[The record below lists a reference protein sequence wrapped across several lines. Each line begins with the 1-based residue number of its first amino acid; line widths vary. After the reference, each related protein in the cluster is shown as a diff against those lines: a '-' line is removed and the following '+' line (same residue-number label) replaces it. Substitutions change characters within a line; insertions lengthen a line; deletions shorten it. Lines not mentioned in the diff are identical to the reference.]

1 MTLTLRLALFAT
13 CAALLLGAPTA
24 AMAATEKAGKT
35 ASAKSKK
42 AASAPAEQNRIGIAA
57 VVNDDII
64 TFSDIEDRM
73 RLYLLSAPKNLPPEA
88 KQRVLQQTM
97 YRLVDEKLQ
106 LQEASAL
113 NIRVSDADIA
123 RGFSAIANQN
133 KMEPD
138 QFGEQLKRAG
148 INLDTLQEQI
158 RAEIAW
164 SQVVRR
170 KLRPQIVISETE
182 IDSEV
187 DRLQRSS
194 GRMEYRIAEI
204 FLSFDGEAS
213 EKNARELAER
223 LSAEIRK
230 GRPFSQAAREFSEA
244 PGAATGGDLG
254 WIEEGTLSGDL
265 NSAIAALKP
274 GQLSEPIRTDKGYHL
289 IFLRDA
295 RQKGMPAGAATATPA
310 PAAETAPQE
319 KRPSLVTSEGP
330 APELPPQ
337 ASNDAPKIIDPV
349 PAAEAAASA
358 PAPAAGTEGARE
370 EIATRLGTQRL
381 EQMAERYLH
390 DLRATAF
397 IEQRF

>member
-1 MTLTLRLALFAT
+1 MTLTLRLALLAT
-13 CAALLLGAPTA
+13 CAALMLGAPA
-24 AMAATEKAGKT
+24 D
-35 ASAKSKK
+35 ASAAKSKK
-42 AASAPAEQNRIGIAA
+42 QPAAAQPQNRIGIAA

-73 RLYLLSAPKNLPPEA
+73 RLYMLGAPKKLPEEA
-88 KQRVLQQTM
+88 KQRVLQQAM

-106 LQEASAL
+106 MQEANAL
-113 NIRVSDADIA
+113 NIRVADADIA
-123 RGFSAIANQN
+123 RGFASIAAQN
-133 KMEPD
+133 KMEPE
-138 QFGEQLKRAG
+138 QFGEELKRAG

-194 GRMEYRIAEI
+194 GRMEFRIAEI
-204 FLSFDGEAS
+204 FLPFEGDAS

-223 LSAEIRK
+223 LANEIRR
-230 GRPFSQAAREFSEA
+230 GAPFSQIAREYSEA

-274 GQLSEPIRTDKGYHL
+274 GQLSAPIRADKGYHL
-289 IFLRDA
+289 LFLRDA
-295 RQKGMPAGAATATPA
+295 REKGLPA
-310 PAAETAPQE
+310 PRAAAAPEAAPAEE
-319 KRPSLVTSEGP
+319 KPRPSLVTSEGP
-330 APELPPQ
+330 APEMPPQ
-337 ASNDAPKIIDPV
+337 ASNDTPKVIEPS
-349 PAAEAAASA
+349 AAAS
-358 PAPAAGTEGARE
+358 PEAAKATAGEVARE

>member
-1 MTLTLRLALFAT
+1 MTLTLRLALLAT
-13 CAALLLGAPTA
+13 CAALLLGAPTQ
-24 AMAATEKAGKT
+24 
-35 ASAKSKK
+35 ASAAKSKK
-42 AASAPAEQNRIGIAA
+42 QPAATQPQNRIGIAA

-73 RLYLLSAPKNLPPEA
+73 RLYMLGAPKKLPEEA
-88 KQRVLQQTM
+88 KQRVLQQAM

-106 LQEASAL
+106 MQEANAL
-113 NIRVSDADIA
+113 NIRVADADIA
-123 RGFSAIANQN
+123 RGFASIAAQN
-133 KMEPD
+133 KMEPEK
-138 QFGEQLKRAG
+138 FGEELKRAG

-194 GRMEYRIAEI
+194 GRMEFRIAEI
-204 FLSFDGEAS
+204 FLPFEGEAS
-213 EKNARELAER
+213 EKNARDLAER
-223 LSAEIRK
+223 LANEIRR
-230 GRPFSQAAREFSEA
+230 GAPFSQIAREYSEA

-274 GQLSEPIRTDKGYHL
+274 GQLSAPIRADKGYHL
-289 IFLRDA
+289 LFLRDA
-295 RQKGMPAGAATATPA
+295 REKGLPA
-310 PAAETAPQE
+310 PRAAAAPEAAPAEE
-319 KRPSLVTSEGP
+319 KPRPSLVTSEGP
-330 APELPPQ
+330 APEMPPQ
-337 ASNDAPKIIDPV
+337 ASNDAPKIIEPS
-349 PAAEAAASA
+349 AAAS
-358 PAPAAGTEGARE
+358 PEAAKATAGEVARE